1 MEIVN
6 WIKRHVKRKNLKEP
20 WLEFY
25 SEKDKKI
32 KFTDLTIYNYLKHT
46 VGDDKELIALNYF
59 GHKITYEELFSQID
73 KVAKSLLSLGVKEK
87 DVVTICM
94 PNMPEAVISFY
105 AINKIGA
112 IADMLHPLSAQSEI
126 KNALNATKS
135 RILLTVD
142 FNYKKIEQIIDET
155 HVYKTIV
162 IPVNNSMP
170 FVTSIGYYITR
181 GKKLKNPFILKDNYM
196 KWLDFIY
203 VGSGYYGKN
212 NCNMTKDDAAL
223 ILHSGGT
230 TGTPKGIL
238 ISNFNFNAAAQQDAI
253 NVKEIKPKD
262 KILTILPIFHGFGL
276 GVCLHC
282 PLCLKVETILVPEY
296 NTKRFYSILKKEKP
310 NVIAGVPTLWEALLN
325 NKCFNKL
332 DLSCLKYVISGGD
345 QLPLPLESEMNNF
358 LYNHNANIKI
368 TKGYGMTESVAATC
382 FTFDGSNEPGSI
394 GIPMIGNKF
403 TICKPN
409 SIDVL
414 PLGVEGEICV
424 NGPTV
429 MMKYLN
435 NKKETKQVLRA
446 HKDGNIWLHTG
457 DLGYINKNGV
467 IYFTQRLKRVIVSSG
482 FNIYPSQIEEI
493 IEKHPKVLKCSVVPI
508 NHPHKIKAAKAYIIL
523 KDNGKATLVIK
534 KEIKD
539 LCELNL
545 AKYAWPKEYEFVR
558 ELPKTLYGK
567 VDYKALESENYER

>member
-1 MEIVN
+1 MEIIN
-6 WIKRHVKRKNLKEP
+6 WIKRHVIRKNLKEP

-59 GHKITYEELFSQID
+59 GHKITYEELFAQID
-73 KVAKSLLSLGVKEK
+73 KVAKSLLSLGVREK

-112 IADMLHPLSAQSEI
+112 VADMLHPLSAPAEI
-126 KNALNATKS
+126 KNALNVTKS

-155 HVYKTIV
+155 HVYKTIIV
-162 IPVNNSMP
+162 PINNSMP
-170 FVTSIGYYITR
+170 FVTSVGYYITR
-181 GKKLKNPFILKDNYM
+181 GIKLKNPLVLKDNYM

-203 VGSGYYGKN
+203 IGSSYYNKYHST
-212 NCNMTKDDAAL
+212 MTKSDAAL

-253 NVKEIKPKD
+253 NVKGIKPKD

-325 NKCFNKL
+325 NKCFSKL
-332 DLSCLKYVISGGD
+332 DLSSLKYVISGGD
-345 QLPLPLESEMNNF
+345 QLPLPLEAEMNNF
-358 LYNHNANIKI
+358 LYTHNANIKI
-368 TKGYGMTESVAATC
+368 TKGYGMTESIAATC
-382 FTFDGSNEPGSI
+382 FTFNGSNEPGSI

-403 TICKPN
+403 TVCKPN
-409 SIDVL
+409 STQVL

-435 NKKETKQVLRA
+435 NKKETKQVLRK
-446 HKDGNIWLHTG
+446 HKDGKIWLHTG

-482 FNIYPSQIEEI
+482 FNVYPSRIEEV
-493 IEKHPKVLKCSVVPI
+493 IEKHPKVLKCCVVPI
-508 NHPHKIKAAKAYIIL
+508 NHPHKIKVAKAYIML
-523 KDNGKATLVIK
+523 KDNEKITLVIK

-539 LCELNL
+539 LCEQNL
-545 AKYAWPKEYEFVR
+545 AKYAWPKEYEYVS
-558 ELPKTLYGK
+558 ELPKTIYGK
-567 VDYKALESENYER
+567 IDYKRLECDDYER